1 MMRKIGILVLLICT
15 ALPVM
20 AQKGGKV
27 TISGNVKTSDGKPAE
42 FITVQLE
49 KTVYGG
55 ISDANGHF
63 EFTAP
68 AGSYTMVVQSVT
80 AHRQE
85 FPVTIESGRENCFP
99 DIEIRENVNQLEQ
112 IVVTGQFSPQSMRNS
127 LYKVRSITS
136 ESIARKTPTNI
147 ESLLNTEIGIRMGND
162 MALGETS
169 FELMGM
175 SGTNIKIL
183 LNGIPMIDRGD
194 EQSSLSQI
202 DINSVERIEIVEGPM
217 SVVYG
222 TDALAGVIN
231 IITKKGTDSA
241 EESTWRVGAR
251 IQEETVGEEYQ
262 FFSGRGLHN
271 ESVDLGY
278 THKNGFFVNGGY
290 TRNDYGGWQGD
301 MTGRAKRWH
310 PKDQSMA
317 NGTVGY
323 HRRNLNVWYRLD
335 FLDEKIFGPENP
347 SNPKNPDEVRDKDYL
362 SKRYT
367 HQMQADWTLGTR
379 LTLNAA
385 LSYQDYQRRTR
396 TTATDRATGEQWLTD
411 GESEQDLTAYKSWVA
426 RVTAAWT
433 VAPKLSLQPGV
444 EYQWTQ
450 GSGDRIGGTPKIS
463 YMAWFLSAEYKP
475 WEWMS
480 IRPGVRSFVFADYD
494 TPAMIPSLLTKFNL
508 TKNLDF
514 RLSYAYGFRTP
525 NIQELYFS
533 YHNTNHDIDGNPD
546 LKAEYS
552 HNVTGSFTWRILH
565 NERIRLTTSL
575 SGFYNDFKD
584 RITLTENAEIPNF
597 YTYYNADRYKTV
609 GGSLE
614 NSLVWGGLRA
624 NVNFSLIGRY
634 NRYSESD
641 EDLSRFRY
649 SPEVSV
655 NISYN
660 IRRSGT
666 DFSFFYKYT
675 GARKEYY
682 YREYTTED
690 NQKQSEV
697 YLRGLP
703 GYHTGEIIVTQKI
716 TPYLSVNAGVKNLFD
731 LTSLQTTGDSSNDTP
746 STSYLGCGRSWSVG
760 LKLLLNGKFKKS
772 K

>member
-241 EESTWRVGAR
+241 EE
-251 IQEETVGEEYQ
+251 
-262 FFSGRGLHN
+262 
-271 ESVDLGY
+271 
-278 THKNGFFVNGGY
+278 
-290 TRNDYGGWQGD
+290 
-301 MTGRAKRWH
+301 
-310 PKDQSMA
+310 
-317 NGTVGY
+317 
-323 HRRNLNVWYRLD
+323 
-335 FLDEKIFGPENP
+335 
-347 SNPKNPDEVRDKDYL
+347 
-362 SKRYT
+362 
-367 HQMQADWTLGTR
+367 
-379 LTLNAA
+379 
-385 LSYQDYQRRTR
+385 
-396 TTATDRATGEQWLTD
+396 
-411 GESEQDLTAYKSWVA
+411 
-426 RVTAAWT
+426 
-433 VAPKLSLQPGV
+433 LSL
-444 EYQWTQ
+444 
-450 GSGDRIGGTPKIS
+450 IHI
-463 YMAWFLSAEYKP
+463 
-475 WEWMS
+475 
-480 IRPGVRSFVFADYD
+480 
-494 TPAMIPSLLTKFNL
+494 
-508 TKNLDF
+508 
-514 RLSYAYGFRTP
+514 
-525 NIQELYFS
+525 
-533 YHNTNHDIDGNPD
+533 
-546 LKAEYS
+546 
-552 HNVTGSFTWRILH
+552 
-565 NERIRLTTSL
+565 
-575 SGFYNDFKD
+575 
-584 RITLTENAEIPNF
+584 
-597 YTYYNADRYKTV
+597 
-609 GGSLE
+609 
-614 NSLVWGGLRA
+614 
-624 NVNFSLIGRY
+624 
-634 NRYSESD
+634 
-641 EDLSRFRY
+641 
-649 SPEVSV
+649 
-655 NISYN
+655 
-660 IRRSGT
+660 
-666 DFSFFYKYT
+666 
-675 GARKEYY
+675 
-682 YREYTTED
+682 
-690 NQKQSEV
+690 
-697 YLRGLP
+697 
-703 GYHTGEIIVTQKI
+703 
-716 TPYLSVNAGVKNLFD
+716 
-731 LTSLQTTGDSSNDTP
+731 
-746 STSYLGCGRSWSVG
+746 
-760 LKLLLNGKFKKS
+760 
-772 K
+772 